1 MCELLSVSCAGYY
14 EWRERPMSL
23 RAATDAALQKEIAQI
38 HTESRRIYGRPRIHE
53 MLYKM
58 GRRIGQKRVRRLM
71 KSLDIAGVRRRQFR
85 KTTNSQH
92 ALPIA
97 PNVLAR
103 EFNVEM
109 IGAPNRVWAGDIT
122 YIQTREGWLYLA
134 VVLDLY
140 SRRVVGWSM
149 GSSMQT
155 DLVVRALQSALWKR
169 RPVRGVMFHSDR
181 GCQYASAEYR
191 ALLMKYG
198 MIASM
203 SRKGD
208 CWDNAVVESFF
219 GSMKTE
225 LGDPIWDTRADA
237 RAMIFDYIEIWYN
250 RERLH
255 STLNYCS
262 PETFESQLPIAA

>member
-1 MCELLSVSCAGYY
+1 MLLFK
-14 EWRERPMSL
+14 RRSL
-23 RAATDAALQKEIAQI
+23 RFTRRVAASTVGLEYTRCCIKWAG
-38 HTESRRIYGRPRIHE
+38 ESG
-53 MLYKM
+53 
-58 GRRIGQKRVRRLM
+58 
-71 KSLDIAGVRRRQFR
+71 LDIAGVRRRQFR

-169 RPVRGVMFHSDR
+169 RPGRGVMFHSDR

>member
-14 EWRERPMSL
+14 DWRERPLSL
-23 RAATDAALQKEIAQI
+23 RATDDAVIQTEIAQI
-38 HTESRRIYGRPRIHE
+38 YTESRRIYGRPRIHE
-53 MLYKM
+53 MLLKK

-71 KSLDIAGVRRRQFR
+71 KALKISGVRRRQFR
-85 KTTNSQH
+85 KTTNSHH

-97 PNVLAR
+97 PNALDR
-103 EFNVEM
+103 EFDVST

-122 YIQTREGWLYLA
+122 YLQTREGWLYLA

-155 DLVVRALQSALWKR
+155 DLVVRALQAALRKR
-169 RPVRGVMFHSDR
+169 RPGRGVMFHSDR
-181 GCQYASAEYR
+181 GCQHASAEYR
-191 ALLMKYG
+191 ALLLRYG

-203 SRKGD
+203 SRKGE

-225 LGDPIWDTRADA
+225 LGDPIWATRADA

-255 STLNYCS
+255 STLNYSS
-262 PETFESQLPIAA
+262 PENFESQLPIAA